1 VSAVSPPERAS
12 QTIRSARIG
21 RQPPRFAVTVIAFV
35 LVLTVAWVFFLRSS
49 SSVTAP
55 ATQAIQGDYTLRVTA
70 AGAEAGL
77 SDEDGTFSLVAG
89 GNAGGS
95 ADLPEAAGAPSLRPS
110 RSGYDA
116 DGRTETTATGAGP
129 AATFSRRVGAWPP
142 VWRVATRSPLDY
154 QGLAAVVRTAV
165 EERDDAIGIKPL
177 RDGDRAVWR
186 AAITLDGAA
195 VDLVVDQRSGVVT
208 WYRDSL
214 STFTATVDWDSPP
227 PDGATYGVE
236 APAGAGM
243 RTIRDGRHAYHASP
257 EAAGRA
263 AGYDPLVSELAP
275 DGYEL
280 SAVATTPADL
290 RPVSWIDD
298 GVRRLPTDPEGTA
311 VLQMYTRGLSRFTAE
326 QVGPATLRVLT
337 AGADWQ
343 EEAGAGKL
351 SYQEV
356 TLQYGAFAGATAST
370 WYQESGP
377 SLVVAGER
385 RAVFV
390 TGALTREELI
400 SFAEGLKPPAPG
412 EAR

>member
-1 VSAVSPPERAS
+1 MSALSPRERAS
-12 QTIRSARIG
+12 QTIRSARIS
-21 RQPPRFAVTVIAFV
+21 RRPPRFAVTVIAFV
-35 LVLTVAWVFFLRSS
+35 LVLTVAWIFFLRSS

-55 ATQAIQGDYTLRVTA
+55 ATRGIQGAYTLRVTA

-77 SDEDGTFSLVAG
+77 SDEVGTFSAVAG

-95 ADLPEAAGAPSLRPS
+95 ADLPEAAGALSLRPS

-116 DGRTETTATGAGP
+116 PGRTETTATGAGP
-129 AATFSRRVGAWPP
+129 TAAFSRRVGAWPP

-165 EERDDAIGIKPL
+165 EERDDAVGIKPL

-186 AAITLDGAA
+186 AAITLDDGA

-236 APAGAGM
+236 TPAGARI
-243 RTIRDGRHAYHASP
+243 RTTRDRRQAYHASP
-257 EAAGRA
+257 AAAGRA
-263 AGYDPLVSELAP
+263 AGHDPLVSELAP

-280 SAVATTPADL
+280 ATVAIAPAGL
-290 RPVSWIDD
+290 RPVIWIDE
-298 GVRRLPTDPEGTA
+298 GVRKLPAKPDGTA
-311 VLQMYTRGLSRFTAE
+311 VLQLYTRGLSQFTVE
-326 QVGPATLRVLT
+326 QVGPATLRALAPVPDWQDG
-337 AGADWQ
+337 AGA
-343 EEAGAGKL
+343 EKI

-356 TLQYGAFAGATAST
+356 TLQYGALAGATAST

-377 SLVVAGER
+377 SLFVTTRR

-390 TGALTREELI
+390 TGALTRQELI
-400 SFAEGLKPPAPG
+400 SFAEGLKPLTPA
-412 EAR
+412 ETR